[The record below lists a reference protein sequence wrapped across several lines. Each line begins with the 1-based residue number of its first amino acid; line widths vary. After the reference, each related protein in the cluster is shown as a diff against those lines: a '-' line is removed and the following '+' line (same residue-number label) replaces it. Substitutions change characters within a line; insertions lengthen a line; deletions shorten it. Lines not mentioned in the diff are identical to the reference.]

1 VTIRDGKVDI
11 ALPTTR
17 SPRSRVAASL
27 MLRMWPGS
35 PIRVGVEKR
44 ILPALLT
51 RRRQPFVHEVDQQI
65 GREAMRG
72 QDRLRIGTPGAGRP
86 HTAMA
91 HPSASPALLPVRPG
105 VRCARRYVFLL
116 MGRCVST
123 TPEFLNQ
130 PVSPIGRL

>member
-1 VTIRDGKVDI
+1 VELNHATDFVRALGAGCADQEGPSRVTIRDGKVDI

-27 MLRMWPGS
+27 MRRMWPGS

-65 GREAMRG
+65 GREA
-72 QDRLRIGTPGAGRP
+72 I
-86 HTAMA
+86 
-91 HPSASPALLPVRPG
+91 
-105 VRCARRYVFLL
+105 ARRAAILYPA
-116 MGRCVST
+116 GHDESRTHSQI
-123 TPEFLNQ
+123 P
-130 PVSPIGRL
+130 SR